1 MKTMTLIRT
10 ASVTLA
16 GGLLLAGCAEYGP
29 AGDPGFGAAVRHNM
43 ALHIINPE
51 PDDLSLPPA
60 DGYRQGGAIGRY
72 KTDTVEPP
80 VETFT
85 VDIDINN

>member
-1 MKTMTLIRT
+1 MKAMITMQKTTVI
-10 ASVTLA
+10 LA
-16 GGLLLAGCAEYGP
+16 GTLLLSACAEYGP
-29 AGDPGFGAAVRHNM
+29 AGDPRFGAAVQHNM

-51 PDDLSLPPA
+51 PDDLTLPPT

-85 VDIDINN
+85 VDIDTNN